1 MKKIF
6 ATIVATTML
15 AATLL
20 SGCGN
25 GGGGGAAAPGG
36 GEGNTSADTIK
47 IGWIGAVTGDQA
59 VWGTAEKQTLEM
71 LIEQT
76 NADGGILGKQ
86 VELVAYDT
94 RGDVTEAVNAT
105 KRLTT
110 QDNVIG
116 IIGPNASDQAIAIA
130 GTLEQAKVPDIA
142 TVATNPKVTVDD
154 SGKVKDYNFRV
165 CFIDPYQ
172 GAVAAGYAY
181 EKLGFKSAAI
191 LYDVASDYSQGF
203 TQYFEETFTKLGGTI
218 VAKEGFKTG
227 DVDFRPQLSKIKETN
242 PEVILMPYFYKEV
255 ALTANQARDL
265 GITAVLM
272 GGDGWPSE
280 QLMEMAQNAVQG
292 SIIVNHL
299 DYADPEAVPLK
310 EAYEAKFGTP
320 TELNTYMA
328 NDAFLLLK
336 AAIEKAG
343 EPNSVKVTQALNE
356 VTVKGVTGNIKID
369 PETHNPD
376 GKEAAIVKIE
386 GDQYIFQEKYGIKV
400 D

>member
-25 GGGGGAAAPGG
+25 GDGGGAAAPGG

>member
-1 MKKIF
+1 MKKLF
-6 ATIVATTML
+6 ATIL
-15 AATLL
+15 AATVLSATLL
-20 SGCGN
+20 TGCG
-25 GGGGGAAAPGG
+25 GSGGGGAAG

-181 EKLGFKSAAI
+181 EKLGFKNAAI

-203 TQYFEETFTKLGGTI
+203 TQYFEETFAKLGGTI

-227 DVDFRPQLSKIKETN
+227 DVDFRPQLSKIKAAN

-265 GITAVLM
+265 GINAVLM

-280 QLMEMAQNAVQG
+280 QLMEMAQNSVQG

-299 DYADPEAVPLK
+299 DYADPEAVPLR
-310 EAYEAKFGTP
+310 EAYEAKYGTP

-328 NDAFLLLK
+328 NDAYLLLK

-386 GDQYIFQEKYGIKV
+386 GDQYVFQEKYGIKV